1 MGQGTATSGRGLTA
15 LQVAAALK
23 AVATAQMERARD
35 NAATVRHTTSGIG
48 EYSQLIQAE
57 DCRKTLELTVS
68 APGVGGS
75 TITEVHVTEYAPNV
89 FSFLRQV
96 ERVDASRFA
105 HEWSLPEER
114 LKMELGDGRSQ
125 ALFLKSKTM
134 AFMCKTIAE
143 EEVHVLLQV
152 LREYTLHVA
161 ANPNSLLMRF
171 YLLMKVTVE
180 KEVGYI
186 FCFNDVFGTAAVLHE
201 KWDIKGRIPK
211 PGKYMYYPH
220 LIRRAYE
227 PDPYLI
233 ETPHNRDVIV
243 NTNGEREH
251 EGADAAPKGDTVVL
265 KGAKDTVKLTTL
277 HDKDLTRLFWLPQKS
292 RKRLLQQLFAD
303 YDFLMKA
310 GLMDYSLLI
319 GVAYQEN
326 KTSRSGKK
334 YVIENMKMSSPPGE
348 RNMSPR
354 AERRPSSPDLKARG
368 DYPDSPPAAGNFSEF
383 VNGVH
388 SLYDQEIYY
397 IGIIDML
404 TTYSAKKK
412 AANFF
417 KSFLWEQDTLSTIPP
432 KQYRRRIISFT
443 KLIFPE
449 VEDEA
454 GAN

>member
-1 MGQGTATSGRGLTA
+1 MGQGAATSGQGLTA

-23 AVATAQMERARD
+23 GAATAQVERSGDA
-35 NAATVRHTTSGIG
+35 AATVRRTTSGIG
-48 EYSQLIQAE
+48 EYSKAIKEE
-57 DCRKTLELTVS
+57 DCRRTLDLTVT
-68 APGVGGS
+68 APGEGGS
-75 TITEVHVTEYAPNV
+75 TTEVHITEYAPDV

-96 ERVDASRFA
+96 EGVSEARFA
-105 HEWSLPEER
+105 HEWSLPEDR
-114 LKMELGDGRSQ
+114 LKMELGEGRSQ

-143 EEVHVLLQV
+143 EEVHVLLHV
-152 LREYTLHVA
+152 LRQYALHIA
-161 ANPNSLLMRF
+161 TNPSSVLMRF
-171 YLLMKVTVE
+171 YLLMKVTVD
-180 KEVGYI
+180 KEVGFI
-186 FCFNDVFGTAAVLHE
+186 LCFNDVFGAASVLHE
-201 KWDIKGRIPK
+201 KWDIKGRRPK

-220 LIRRAYE
+220 LIRHAYE

-243 NTNGEREH
+243 NTTNGERNDD
-251 EGADAAPKGDTVVL
+251 GQVDNDTVVV
-265 KGAKDTVKLTTL
+265 KGAEDTVKLSTL
-277 HDKDLTRLFWLPQKS
+277 HDKDLTRLFWLPHEVRQ
-292 RKRLLQQLFAD
+292 RLLQQLFSD
-303 YDFLMKA
+303 YNFLMEA

-334 YVIENMKMSSPPGE
+334 YQIENMKMSSPPGE
-348 RNMSPR
+348 HSRSPR
-354 AERRPSSPDLKARG
+354 AERRPSSPEVKTRG
-368 DYPDSPPAAGNFSEF
+368 DLPAVPPAAGNFSEF

-404 TTYSAKKK
+404 TSYSAKKK
-412 AANFF
+412 TANFF

-432 KQYRRRIISFT
+432 KRYGRRLTSFT

-449 VEDEA
+449 VEDEESA
-454 GAN
+454 H